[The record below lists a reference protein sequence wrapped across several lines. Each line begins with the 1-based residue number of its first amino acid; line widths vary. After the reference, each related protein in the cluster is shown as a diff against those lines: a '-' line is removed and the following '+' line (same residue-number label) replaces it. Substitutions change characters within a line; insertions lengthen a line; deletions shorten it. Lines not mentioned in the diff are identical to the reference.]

1 MTYTV
6 GAGTPVL
13 VTGFPTTDGAHQ
25 FTIDLTGQSG
35 QTVQLD
41 FVNGGTRWWA
51 VNEIQFFA
59 APPAPEMNVTGN
71 GQDIADGSA
80 TPSAGNHTDFGG
92 ALVAGGQVTRTFTIE
107 NIGKLALSLTG
118 TPIVVISGA
127 QSNDFAVA
135 LEPADSVAAGASTTF
150 QVTFDPS
157 ATGIAD
163 RDGEHRQRRCGRES
177 LRLRDP
183 RRRHLPG
190 PEMNVKG
197 NGQDI
202 ADGETTPGV
211 ADHTDFGTAFL
222 IGVQVTRT
230 FTIENTGT
238 EALSLTGTPIVVISG
253 AEASDFTVTLEPA
266 DSVAAGAST
275 TFQVTFD
282 PSAAGVRT
290 ATVSIAND
298 DADEDPYDFAIQ
310 GFGTSLITPTTYV
323 YVTPYPNIVGGTRPW
338 ARRICSTTGSSRRR
352 TTSPP
357 APPAATGGPLTT

>member
-1 MTYTV
+1 MNGCDGQYGSILGGNPKTLFDLGASYNLDHVDIWYVVAKGMASNAPASVTYTV
-6 GAGTPVL
+6 GAGAPVL

-41 FVNGGTRWWA
+41 FVNGGPDWWA

-107 NIGKLALSLTG
+107 NTGTAALSLTG

-157 ATGIAD
+157 A
-163 RDGEHRQRRCGRES
+163 DGHCG
-177 LRLRDP
+177 P
-183 RRRHLPG
+183 RR
-190 PEMNVKG
+190 
-197 NGQDI
+197 
-202 ADGETTPGV
+202 
-211 ADHTDFGTAFL
+211 
-222 IGVQVTRT
+222 
-230 FTIENTGT
+230 
-238 EALSLTGTPIVVISG
+238 
-253 AEASDFTVTLEPA
+253 
-266 DSVAAGAST
+266 
-275 TFQVTFD
+275 
-282 PSAAGVRT
+282 
-290 ATVSIAND
+290 
-298 DADEDPYDFAIQ
+298 
-310 GFGTSLITPTTYV
+310 
-323 YVTPYPNIVGGTRPW
+323 
-338 ARRICSTTGSSRRR
+338 
-352 TTSPP
+352 
-357 APPAATGGPLTT
+357 